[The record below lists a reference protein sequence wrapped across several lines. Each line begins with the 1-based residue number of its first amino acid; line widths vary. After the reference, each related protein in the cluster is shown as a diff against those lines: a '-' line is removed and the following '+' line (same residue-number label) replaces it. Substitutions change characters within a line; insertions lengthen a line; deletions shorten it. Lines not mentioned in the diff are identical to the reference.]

1 MSTSTVGGTPAVRA
15 ARRAPQPGRPGQF
28 RNALAAEW
36 IKLRSVRSTLWVLL
50 LTVIVCVG
58 FSVLQAIGNMQQW
71 DHMDAQERAHFH
83 AASNSVAGIFFGQL
97 VIGCLGVLAMSA
109 EYTTGTI
116 RATITA
122 TPQRVLAFVAKI
134 GVFTAVAAVVALAT
148 TLASFFVAQA
158 IFSSKHADVGLT
170 EGDNLRVVVGAAL
183 FLVGVALIGLG
194 FAAVLRH
201 TAGAVSTLFSVLL
214 VLPILMN
221 FLPEDW
227 SNAIMKWL
235 PLQAGLVMIRTGESN
250 SNAFGPWTGM
260 ALLYGYAALALAGG
274 AVLLVRRDA

>member
-1 MSTSTVGGTPAVRA
+1 MSTSTVGGTPAVHA
-15 ARRAPQPGRPGQF
+15 AGRAPQPGLPAQF
-28 RNALAAEW
+28 RNALTAEW

-50 LTVIVCVG
+50 LTVAVCVG
-58 FSVLQAIGNMQQW
+58 FSVLQAIANTQRW
-71 DHMDAQERAHFH
+71 DSMGPQERAHFH
-83 AASNSVAGIFFGQL
+83 AASNSVAGVFFGQL
-97 VIGCLGVLAMSA
+97 IIGCLGVLAMSA

-122 TPQRVLAFVAKI
+122 TPQRVLAFLAKI
-134 GVFTAVAAVVALAT
+134 GVFTVVAGIVAVFT
-148 TLASFFVAQA
+148 TLTSFFVAQA

-170 EGDNLRVVVGAAL
+170 DGENLRVVLGAAV

-201 TAGAVSTLFSVLL
+201 TAGAVSSLFGILL

-227 SNAIMKWL
+227 ANAIMKWL
-235 PLQAGLVMIRTGESN
+235 PLQLGLVMIRTGESN
-250 SNAFGPWTGM
+250 SNAFAPWTGM
-260 ALLYGYAALALAGG
+260 ALLYGYAALALAAG